1 MSLSSGSGKKA
12 AMAIYCDAEQN
23 NSHDDCLRPNTSP
36 FKRQSGNGAP
46 TLFNA
51 WSTSTHQ
58 KQRRRAVATRPI
70 RVPNNT
76 RSTSQSSHTRT
87 QQYFA
92 LCALGAARAPWPDGR
107 MEGRVF
113 HSAHNHGQ
121 TLIVILN
128 NFSIHMRPLS
138 AAINTNESISIRNN
152 VRRQRGKRQNCLGLC
167 GITPR
172 LCTNAI

>member
-1 MSLSSGSGKKA
+1 LLQSAKVLPAISGERAEPTEIMAQMSLSSGTGKKA

-46 TLFNA
+46 ALFNA

-58 KQRRRAVATRPI
+58 KQRRRAVATRTI

-92 LCALGAARAPWPDGR
+92 LWVPRAPWPD
-107 MEGRVF
+107 GRVF
-113 HSAHNHGQ
+113 HSAHNH
-121 TLIVILN
+121 
-128 NFSIHMRPLS
+128 
-138 AAINTNESISIRNN
+138 
-152 VRRQRGKRQNCLGLC
+152 RRLA
-167 GITPR
+167 R
-172 LCTNAI
+172 L